1 MVTQCGHNHLVRLG
15 EEGSIE
21 FRLPQVINNHSNK
34 MITVAKATKEVQ
46 EAIVVVCVVR

>member
-1 MVTQCGHNHLVRLG
+1 MTPCGHNHLVRLG

-21 FRLPQVINNHSNK
+21 FSFHKLLTITPTK
-34 MITVAKATKEVQ
+34 MITITKATEEAQ